1 MENLWVIEDAGGGG
15 GDEVPG
21 GGGGEFQ
28 YNSCIGAVKGLTGI
42 DVVWDRV

>member
-15 GDEVPG
+15 GGD
-21 GGGGEFQ
+21 
-28 YNSCIGAVKGLTGI
+28 NSCIGAVKGLTGI